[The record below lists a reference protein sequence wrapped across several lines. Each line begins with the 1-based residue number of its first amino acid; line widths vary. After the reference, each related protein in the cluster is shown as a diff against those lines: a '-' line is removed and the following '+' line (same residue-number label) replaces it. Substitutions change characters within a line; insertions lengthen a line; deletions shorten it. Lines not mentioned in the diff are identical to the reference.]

1 MTDQWAMF
9 TADWCSYCTKAKVLF
24 EAHKINPQ
32 LLDVS
37 DPYNKSF
44 LQAGGHKTIPQIY
57 LNGELIGGYDKL
69 VAYFN
74 APVQLELPLEP
85 QEG

>member
-1 MTDQWAMF
+1 MTDVWGMY
-9 TADWCSYCTKAKVLF
+9 TADWCGYCTKAKALLA
-24 EAHKINPQ
+24 EHGITPY

-37 DPYNKSF
+37 DPSIKRG
-44 LQAGGHKTIPQIY
+44 LIAEGHKTIPQVY

-69 VAYFN
+69 VAYLY
-74 APVQLELPLEP
+74 APVQLELPFEP